1 MMSAEQVIQVF
12 ASVSGSVYRDD
23 IKAFI
28 AKRWCSF
35 RRART
40 EDLKI
45 LTKRQMGPMNEKHL
59 QPHPLL
65 KETLKTTLALCVFA
79 HLFSFSQ
86 KSCFGALAFS
96 NCILWRYATPASGLD
111 NLDRLSRE
119 APSPRSGP
127 RTRCLSGR
135 AGTLSGVYSW
145 NPPKSGICTRLL
157 SPAGFYST
165 SAQFRTHDAAIYL
178 SPQVCAVMT
187 KFSPIPHPDKYFYS
201 EIEYLSAFEVRAL
214 AAPFLAK
221 NMIQG

>member
-65 KETLKTTLALCVFA
+65 KETLKTTLALCVLLICSPFLKSHA
-79 HLFSFSQ
+79 SALWLF
-86 KSCFGALAFS
+86 
-96 NCILWRYATPASGLD
+96 
-111 NLDRLSRE
+111 
-119 APSPRSGP
+119 
-127 RTRCLSGR
+127 RT
-135 AGTLSGVYSW
+135 AYYGVML
-145 NPPKSGICTRLL
+145 RLL
-157 SPAGFYST
+157 LVLTILIGY
-165 SAQFRTHDAAIYL
+165 
-178 SPQVCAVMT
+178 
-187 KFSPIPHPDKYFYS
+187 
-201 EIEYLSAFEVRAL
+201 RAKLLPRVL
-214 AAPFLAK
+214 ARARDV
-221 NMIQG
+221 